1 MAHVTASVTAVEATT
16 HASRGKSMRGQTR
29 TEHDDG
35 QEDHCIMHA
44 ELLPYVFIGQLNSDC
59 FSVSIGCFS

>member
-16 HASRGKSMRGQTR
+16 HASRGKRMRGQTR

-35 QEDHCIMHA
+35 QEDHCIAHVRR
-44 ELLPYVFIGQLNSDC
+44 LLHVFIAKLNSDC
-59 FSVSIGCFS
+59 FSVSIGYFS